1 MVAPV
6 MIDFGLIP
14 ISTWTLR
21 PNAVIGTDLYCWP
34 SSQEKPQ
41 LLAEREQVLSRSTI
55 DTLISKPD
63 LKLYIDKAGRDSY
76 QAYLRSHMAEV
87 VDDPHL
93 GSEQKAA
100 TVSEVVREVL
110 NESFALNQSNE
121 IVNAVSDVGQ
131 HMANM
136 VSHVPIAGKRLCSI
150 LHHDY
155 GTFTHSSNVGLYAS
169 LLAHHLGFS
178 EADTMEIAVGGLLHD
193 LGKLDIDQRILNK
206 PGKLDDLEF
215 RAIKTHPLIGFRRL
229 VNEPNVTR
237 GQMLMAYQHHERIDG
252 RGYPV
257 GIHGDEIDDL
267 AKICAVA
274 DVFEA
279 LTSNRPYRSALSP
292 EKAIEIMRADEGK
305 AFEKEILKCW
315 IKLTL

>member
-1 MVAPV
+1 

-21 PNAVIGTDLYCWP
+21 PNAVIGTDLYCWTG
-34 SSQEKPQ
+34 SDSKPR

-55 DTLISKPD
+55 DTLLSKPE

-76 QAYLRSHMAEV
+76 QAYLRAHMADV

-93 GSEQKAA
+93 GAEQKAA
-100 TVSEVVREVL
+100 TVSEVVRDVL
-110 NESFALNQSNE
+110 NESFAMNQASV
-121 IVNAVSDVGQ
+121 IVDAVNDIGK
-131 HMANM
+131 HMSSM
-136 VSHVPIAGKRLCSI
+136 VSHVPIAGKRLCNI
-150 LHHDY
+150 MHHDY
-155 GTFTHSSNVGLYAS
+155 GTFTHSSNVGFFAS
-169 LLAHHLGFS
+169 LLAHHLGYS

-206 PGKLDDLEF
+206 PGKLDEIEF

-229 VNEPNVTR
+229 VCETNVTR

-257 GIHGDEIDDL
+257 GISGNEIDDF

-279 LTSNRPYRSALSP
+279 LTSNRPYRTALSA

-305 AFEKEILKCW
+305 AFDKEILNCW
-315 IKLTL
+315 IKITL